1 MPLLITASDEFPPAC
16 RGGAVAIGNFDAV
29 HRGHAALITCLK
41 ASAHKIGGPAIVFT
55 FDPPPEVVLR
65 PQTAQAKPLT
75 TIPRRAELLGRLG
88 VDVVIAF
95 PTDRNFLSLTAE
107 EFFRSVVIE
116 RLNAGAMVE
125 GPNFRFGRER
135 GGDTAMLRRLCDAA
149 TIALE
154 VLEPQQ
160 AGDSMISSTR
170 VRELISS
177 GRMLDADR
185 LLIEPYRISGRV
197 ISGAKRGRELGFPT
211 ANLSEIPVLL
221 PPPGV
226 YAARVPVD
234 GKTYPAAVNIG
245 PNPTFGE
252 EGLKVEVHVIGLQ
265 ADLYDRTLD
274 VDMLAELRAVKKFS
288 GAAEL
293 MQQLRDDIRRCEE
306 IAGKPA

>member
-1 MPLLITASDEFPPAC
+1 M
-16 RGGAVAIGNFDAV
+16 
-29 HRGHAALITCLK
+29 
-41 ASAHKIGGPAIVFT
+41 
-55 FDPPPEVVLR
+55 
-65 PQTAQAKPLT
+65 
-75 TIPRRAELLGRLG
+75 
-88 VDVVIAF
+88 IAF
-95 PTDRNFLSLTAE
+95 PTDRKFLSLTAE

-135 GGDTAMLRRLCDAA
+135 GGDTAMLGRLCEAA
-149 TIALE
+149 SITLE

-160 AGDSMISSTR
+160 AGESMISSTR

-177 GRMLDADR
+177 GRLLDADR

-197 ISGAKRGRELGFPT
+197 VSGAKRGRELGFPT

-234 GKTYPAAVNIG
+234 DKIYPAAVNIG
-245 PNPTFGE
+245 PNPTFDE
-252 EGLKVEVHVIGLQ
+252 AGLKVEVHVIGLQ

-293 MQQLRDDIRRCEE
+293 LQQLRDDIRRCEE